1 MTVNNSGMYELP
13 GDSDYGLEF
22 NYANWTPNTRI
33 ELLNVRWDNAYEDV
47 CHFGS
52 KTELNAW
59 IDSQSGSSI
68 TFDDLTYARVDQ
80 PIDLDI
86 PFNEAQKY
94 NYMRVYNRA
103 QFAYPNDTAKHFYYF
118 INDVQFIA
126 GNNTR
131 FSVQLD
137 VFQTF
142 IYDVSFGNA
151 YLERGHWG
159 LQYDANFNTNN
170 HGRTWHNIPEGFDV
184 GNELAIADRYKHQI
198 TTANTNVVE
207 DVDFSIMVT
216 STVELQVA
224 GSMASQNKIISATGS
239 RIQHLPNGQSTSFF
253 PTSEEFVDFMEAISD
268 YPIISSGITGIY
280 AIPDITDANNYGSV
294 NFIERS
300 ITIGT
305 KTRSIWYMAS
315 RQTANRINKTLKANW
330 RDSAIQALPQRYRH
344 LKKFLTSPYCE
355 VELTSNT
362 GTPIVLHPENWD
374 SDDMQVMQVI
384 HLAQPNPRIMFV
396 PIGYNRNG
404 VASQSN
410 SHGLTYD
417 GGEFYDMSVGIDN
430 LPTFSVVNNGF
441 MSYMQQNKA
450 GLAFNANSIDWSQ
463 QRATMGAQLQYNQ
476 ATQGMA
482 TAQESFNTNMRA
494 MGANHV
500 TSMVSGLGGGLVGMA
515 GGGSA
520 QGMAGNA
527 VNMAMNL
534 GEQAVRY
541 GTAVDQQN
549 RLNDSSQYGMRY
561 NRDTNLDFA
570 QKAIA
575 GDNSI
580 ARAGLSAKIQD
591 AKTIQPSVNGQMN
604 GESFMLANNYW
615 GVEARVKMVA
625 GAPMYAIGEY
635 WLRYG
640 YAMNEVIYTIPPTL
654 KVMSNFTYW
663 KCHEIYIVN
672 GGMPEPFKRVIAGIL
687 KNGVT
692 VWNNPAKIGVTDWAD
707 NTVVI

>member
-1 MTVNNSGMYELP
+1 MTVNSGMYDLP

-33 ELLNVRWDNAYEDV
+33 ELLNVRWDNSYEDV

-52 KTELNAW
+52 KAELNAW
-59 IDSQSGSSI
+59 IDSQSGTSI
-68 TFDDLTYARVDQ
+68 TFDDLTYARVNQ
-80 PIDLDI
+80 PIDLDV
-86 PFNEAQKY
+86 PFNQAQKY

-103 QFAYPNDTAKHFYYF
+103 QSAYPGDTAKHFYYF

-126 GNNTR
+126 GNTTR

-142 IYDVSFGNA
+142 IYDVTFGNA
-151 YLERGHWG
+151 FVERSHWG
-159 LQYDANFNTNN
+159 LRNDFDGY
-170 HGRTWHNIPEGFDV
+170 GRTWHNIPEGFDL
-184 GNELAIADRYKHQI
+184 GNELAIKKRYKHQI
-198 TTANTNVVE
+198 TTANTNTVN
-207 DVDFSIMVT
+207 DVDFSVMVT
-216 STVELQVA
+216 ATVELQTA
-224 GSMASQNKIISATGS
+224 GAMASQNKIISATGS
-239 RIQHLPNGQSTSFF
+239 EIQYMPNGQSVSFF
-253 PTSEEFVDFMEAISD
+253 PTVEDFIDFMSAISN

-280 AIPDITDANNYGSV
+280 AVPDITDSGNYGSV
-294 NFIERS
+294 TFTEQQ
-300 ITIGT
+300 ITVGTTNTSVWYMGT
-305 KTRSIWYMAS
+305 KATSD
-315 RQTANRINKTLKANW
+315 RIQKTLKSNW
-330 RDSAIQALPQRYRH
+330 RDDAINALPERYRH

-355 VELTSNT
+355 IELTSNT
-362 GTPIVLHPENWD
+362 GSPVVLHPENWNNAD
-374 SDDMQVMQVI
+374 IEVMQVI
-384 HLAQPNPRIMFV
+384 HLAMPNPRIMFV
-396 PIGYNRNG
+396 PTGYNRSG
-404 VASQSN
+404 VATESN
-410 SHGLTYD
+410 GHGLTYD
-417 GGEFYDMSVGIDN
+417 GGEFFDVSVGIDN

-463 QRATMGAQLQYNQ
+463 QRATMGAQLKYNQ
-476 ATQGMA
+476 ATQSMA

-500 TSMVSGLGGGLVGMA
+500 TSMVSGMGNGLIGMA
-515 GGGSA
+515 GSGSA
-520 QGMAGNA
+520 QGMAGSA

-549 RLNDSSQYGMRY
+549 RLNDSSQYGMKY

-575 GDNSI
+575 GDNAI

-591 AKTIQPSVNGQMN
+591 AKTIQPSVSGQMG

-615 GVEARVKMVA
+615 GVEARVKMVS
-625 GAPMYAIGEY
+625 GAPMYTIGEH

-640 YAMNEVIYTIPPTL
+640 YAVNEVVFHLPNNL
-654 KVMSNFTYW
+654 KAMSNFTYW
-663 KCHEIYIVN
+663 KCHEVYILN
-672 GGMPEPFKRVIAGIL
+672 GGMPEPFKRVITGIL

-692 VWNNPAKIGVTDWAD
+692 VWNDPVKIGSIDWAD
-707 NTVVI
+707 NTVIV